1 MGNLYLNYMSSLE
14 NNLLIKFSGIYSEK
28 ILPKIRRMRGT
39 TRLALTTNSI
49 GINQVSSMQ
58 QGHYNVKIT
67 ENETRKFKNL
77 ETVQKYSRFEY
88 SQTKFILENLEQ
100 KSIFYDV
107 GGYNGYHTI
116 IGSIAEK
123 VHVFEPDPENLEK
136 LKLNIELNPEQRI
149 KTVERPIWSS
159 EEEIKLETG
168 LERTSKVNK
177 EKGKISKK
185 GVKID
190 NYAQETG
197 EIPDLI
203 KIDVEGAEYHVLQG
217 GKETL
222 EKHRPKLIIEVHKGE
237 RINRLGGSLQKIEEL
252 LTDLNYSITKKD
264 RESETHI
271 YATKQSNKK

>member
-14 NNLLIKFSGIYSEK
+14 TNQSIKFSGIYSEK
-28 ILPKIRRMRGT
+28 ILPELKWMRGAT
-39 TRLALTTNSI
+39 KLALITNSI
-49 GINQVSSMQ
+49 GINQITSKH
-58 QGHYNVKIT
+58 QGQYNVKIT

-88 SQTKFILENLEQ
+88 SQTKFILENLDQ
-100 KSIFYDV
+100 KSIFYDI
-107 GGYNGYHTI
+107 GGYHGYHTI

-136 LKLNIELNPEQRI
+136 LKQNIELNPEQNI
-149 KTVERPIWSS
+149 KTVERPVWSS
-159 EEEIKLETG
+159 QEEIKLETG
-168 LERTSKVNK
+168 LEGTSKVNK
-177 EKGKISKK
+177 EKGNTSKK

-203 KIDVEGAEYHVLQG
+203 KIDVEGAEYQVLQG

-252 LTDLNYSITKKD
+252 LKDLNYSITKKD
-264 RESETHI
+264 RGSETHI